1 VIDSELILKF
11 VEKNITGL
19 DPVLDKI
26 ERDTHLNTLQSHMLS
41 GRIQVAILSFIVKI
55 LDPKFV
61 LELGTFTGYSAIGLA
76 QALNNNSELYT
87 IECEPEVA
95 EKAQLNIDASNV
107 RHKITLLVGEAKTIL
122 PDLVQKI
129 AFDFV
134 FIDADKVSN
143 KLYYDLLIP
152 TMKNG
157 SVIAIDNILWKGK
170 VVNVSTND
178 TKTKAIK
185 DFIDYVMKDDR
196 VEAFIL
202 PIRDGI
208 LFARIK

>member
-76 QALNNNSELYT
+76 QALNDNSELYT

-95 EKAQLNIDASNV
+95 EKAQMNINASNV
-107 RHKITLLVGEAKTIL
+107 KNKINLLVGEAKSIL
-122 PDLVQKI
+122 PNLVQKI
-129 AFDFV
+129 TFDFV

-170 VVNVSTND
+170 VVDVSIND

-185 DFIDYVMKDDR
+185 DFIDHVMKDDR